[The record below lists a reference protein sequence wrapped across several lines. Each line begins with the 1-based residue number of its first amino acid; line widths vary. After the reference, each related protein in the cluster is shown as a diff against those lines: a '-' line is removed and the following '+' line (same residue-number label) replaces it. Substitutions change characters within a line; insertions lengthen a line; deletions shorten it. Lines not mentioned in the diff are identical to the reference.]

1 MMQIVLVEPG
11 KIARPMEIKG
21 ELHEMQQ
28 IVGGTIQAL
37 YPWTDPVAL
46 ICNDEG
52 KLDGL
57 PLNRVLENYDI
68 IAGTFFICGIQG
80 ENFSGL
86 TEKQAQKYQQMF
98 RCPEK
103 YIETPN
109 GLLCLRIE
117 PVVTPKEKNKKPP
130 HYER

>member
-86 TEKQAQKYQQMF
+86 TEKPGSKIPADVPMPGEIYRNTQWASVPPNRAGGDTK
-98 RCPEK
+98 REK
-103 YIETPN
+103 QEATP
-109 GLLCLRIE
+109 L
-117 PVVTPKEKNKKPP
+117 
-130 HYER
+130 